1 MKDVVVRE
9 EVEETWFGH
18 VLLETCEKP
27 VKPAKGKFVVGA
39 MSSE

>member
-1 MKDVVVRE
+1 MLLLFKR